1 MVLVYIWYH
10 SLLHVH
16 KFFSTPESS
25 PKFWFGLQFWQG
37 APILPILAPAQ
48 HVTME
53 PSVCSAAR
61 CFWTGRAQCMG
72 KDIPAYKTWPLN
84 HNKQNVR
91 RLCRDSVTHSLAS
104 WKIRTASS
112 SVLAEFH
119 KKWPYT
125 WFRDPNVF
133 KTWLATDLYCI
144 IYATRESVFL
154 SKDPWHV
161 RLVDYSV
168 IV

>member
-1 MVLVYIWYH
+1 MVTFCMQGISYTPIFWALPAQKHVDNAEPYCMA
-10 SLLHVH
+10 LHCLDA
-16 KFFSTPESS
+16 
-25 PKFWFGLQFWQG
+25 FGLVG
-37 APILPILAPAQ
+37 L
-48 HVTME
+48 
-53 PSVCSAAR
+53 SVWEYR
-61 CFWTGRAQCMG
+61 
-72 KDIPAYKTWPLN
+72 IYLAYKTWPLN